1 MKLHVL
7 GSGTPQP
14 NKERWGSGF
23 VVELMDELL
32 MFDCG
37 PASTY
42 KMIQMDLD
50 PRKVGS
56 LFFTH
61 HHSDHDLDYP
71 TFLLTRWET
80 SIGPEPELEIFGP
93 PPTVKFTEKLIN
105 IDYGA
110 FAHDLIARTNHSLSL
125 NSFQRR
131 GGKLP
136 RKLPSFKP
144 SDIKPGDEIKRRG
157 WVVKSALAEHVEP
170 FLDSLA
176 YRLEIQ
182 GKSIVFTG
190 DTRPCKT
197 VEKLAYKADYLICL
211 CIALQDQIDGTPEA
225 DYMMGHND
233 ADMLARN
240 AEVNNLILGREALN
254 ISSEDNFKQAINDI
268 GKIFN
273 GNVIQSYEMTT
284 YNLV

>member
-14 NKERWGSGF
+14 NKDRWGSGF
-23 VVELMDELL
+23 IVELKDELL

-50 PRKVGS
+50 PRKVNS

-80 SIGPEPELEIFGP
+80 SIGEESELEIFGP

-110 FAHDLIARTNHSLSL
+110 FAHDLIA
-125 NSFQRR
+125 
-131 GGKLP
+131 
-136 RKLPSFKP
+136 
-144 SDIKPGDEIKRRG
+144 
-157 WVVKSALAEHVEP
+157 
-170 FLDSLA
+170 
-176 YRLEIQ
+176 
-182 GKSIVFTG
+182 
-190 DTRPCKT
+190 
-197 VEKLAYKADYLICL
+197 
-211 CIALQDQIDGTPEA
+211 
-225 DYMMGHND
+225 
-233 ADMLARN
+233 
-240 AEVNNLILGREALN
+240 
-254 ISSEDNFKQAINDI
+254 
-268 GKIFN
+268 
-273 GNVIQSYEMTT
+273 
-284 YNLV
+284 